1 MFKTIDNTWRG
12 NFFKCGDDCEY
23 EHYLSWSNIPYEE
36 KNFHRTECFGEI
48 KNRHNKWLLQNA
60 ELYKNKQ
67 LAEWQEPLFKELI
80 QLIMLD

>member
-1 MFKTIDNTWRG
+1 MFYHRLSLVC
-12 NFFKCGDDCEY
+12 NFTCRY
-23 EHYLSWSNIPYEE
+23 
-36 KNFHRTECFGEI
+36 RTFIELRDLVKQQCFGEI

>member
-1 MFKTIDNTWRG
+1 MLLLCTQ
-12 NFFKCGDDCEY
+12 
-23 EHYLSWSNIPYEE
+23 
-36 KNFHRTECFGEI
+36 CFGEI